1 MPHGECLNGIHTRR
15 MPKSAFGVD
24 LDRCLQACGVDLG
37 ERLQAPNA
45 IRAFGVDSVHTVD
58 FLIWIPDYFTRLI
71 NYHLTKQ

>member
-15 MPKSAFGVD
+15 MPKSAFGID
-24 LDRCLQACGVDLG
+24 LDRC
-37 ERLQAPNA
+37 LQAPNA